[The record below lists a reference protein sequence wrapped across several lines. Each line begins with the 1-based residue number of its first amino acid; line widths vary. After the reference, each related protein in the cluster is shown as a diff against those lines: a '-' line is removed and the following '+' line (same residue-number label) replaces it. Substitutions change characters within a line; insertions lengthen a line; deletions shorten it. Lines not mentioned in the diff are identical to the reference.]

1 MLIRNAMLAA
11 TLLAATP
18 MLVSVAA
25 TPAMAFDGWHTETV
39 TAIPSKTSGYDYITY
54 DSTNKHLFLGHRAEG
69 LQVFDPVAQKLV
81 TTLPGTADHSANG
94 ATIIAEMDLGVVN
107 SEDGTAT
114 PFKLSTL
121 AMGET
126 VKLAPGI
133 DTSHYDPASK
143 HLFFNTEPDKD
154 NTPVLVVDPATMK
167 VVATIPVA
175 TKKAEGAAADG
186 AGKLYLAGQTEG
198 KIFVIDTKVNTV
210 TATWSSP
217 ACAKPT
223 MIEVD
228 ASAKRLFVSCRALG
242 TVKAALVVL
251 NTDTGAT
258 IWSAEIGDGSD
269 GLAYDANTHRLFS
282 TNGVHANLTVAQMLS
297 PDSFKILET
306 LATYNNA
313 KVIAMDHENQKIYT
327 MVAEGSA
334 NTEKK
339 INTATSPY
347 SANTVFPNS
356 FRVITIAK

>member
-1 MLIRNAMLAA
+1 MTFKHA
-11 TLLAATP
+11 LLAAS
-18 MLVSVAA
+18 LLAV
-25 TPAMAFDGWHTETV
+25 TPAMTAPAWAFDGWHTESV
-39 TAIPSKTSGYDYITY
+39 TAIPGKAAGYDYITY
-54 DSTNKHLFLGHRAEG
+54 DAANKRLYLGHRGEG
-69 LQVFDPVAQKLV
+69 LQVFDTVKKELV
-81 TTLPGTADHSANG
+81 TTLAGTAQHSANG
-94 ATIIAEMDLGVVN
+94 VTIIADMDLGIVN
-107 SEDGTAT
+107 NEDGTAI

-126 VKLAPGI
+126 TKLADGI

-143 HLFFNTEPDKD
+143 HLFFNTEPGKD
-154 NTPVLVVDPATMK
+154 GNTPVIVVNPTTMK
-167 VVATIPVA
+167 TVATISVP

-186 AGKLYLAGQTEG
+186 AGKFYLSGQLEG
-198 KIFVIDTKVNTV
+198 KIFVIDTATNVIS
-210 TATWSSP
+210 ATWSSP

-228 ASAKRLFVSCRALG
+228 KAAKRLFVSCRALG
-242 TVKAALVVL
+242 AVKASLTVL

-258 IWSAEIGDGSD
+258 VWSAEIGDGSD
-269 GLAYDANTHRLFS
+269 GLAYDEPTHRLFS
-282 TNGVHANLTVAQMLS
+282 TNGVHANLTIAQMLS

-339 INTATSPY
+339 INTLTSPY
-347 SANTVFPNS
+347 SANTTFPNS
-356 FRVITIAK
+356 FRVITISK

>member
-11 TLLAATP
+11 TLL
-18 MLVSVAA
+18 VA
-25 TPAMAFDGWHTETV
+25 TPALAFDGWHTENV
-39 TAIPSKTSGYDYITY
+39 TSIPSKTSGYDYISY
-54 DSTNKHLFLGHRAEG
+54 DAVNKHLFLGHRGEG
-69 LQVFDPVAQKLV
+69 LQVFDPVGHKLV
-81 TTLPGTADHSANG
+81 TTLAGTAEHSANG
-94 ATIIAEMDLGVVN
+94 ATIIADMDLGIVN
-107 SEDGTAT
+107 NEDGTAI

-126 VKLAPGI
+126 VKLAEGI

-143 HLFFNTEPDKD
+143 HLFFNTEPGKD
-154 NTPVLVVDPATMK
+154 GTPVMVVDPTTMK
-167 VVATIPVA
+167 KVATIMVS

-186 AGKLYLAGQTEG
+186 AGKLYLSGQTEG
-198 KIFVIDTKVNTV
+198 KIFVIDTKANTV

-217 ACAKPT
+217 SCAKPT

-228 ASAKRLFVSCRALG
+228 AQAKRLFVSCRALG

-251 NTDTGAT
+251 NTETGAT
-258 IWSAEIGDGSD
+258 VWSAEIGDGTD
-269 GLAYDANTHRLFS
+269 GLAYDEPTHRLFS

-313 KVIAMDHENQKIYT
+313 KVIAMDHENQKIFT

-356 FRVITIAK
+356 FRVITISK

>member
-1 MLIRNAMLAA
+1 MGKQMSIKRA
-11 TLLAATP
+11 LLAASL
-18 MLVSVAA
+18 MIA
-25 TPAMAFDGWHTETV
+25 TPALAFDGWHTENV
-39 TAIPSKTSGYDYITY
+39 TAIPSKTSSYDYITY
-54 DSTNKHLFLGHRAEG
+54 DAANKHLFLGHRGEG
-69 LQVFDPVAQKLV
+69 LQVFDPVEHKLV
-81 TTLPGTADHSANG
+81 TTLAGSAAHSANG
-94 ATIIAEMDLGVVN
+94 ATVIPEMDLGIVN
-107 SEDGTAT
+107 MEDGSFM

-121 AMGET
+121 AVGDITKIAE
-126 VKLAPGI
+126 GI

-143 HLFFNTEPDKD
+143 HLFFNTEPGKD
-154 NTPVLVVDPATMK
+154 GTPVMVVDAATLK
-167 VVATIPVA
+167 PVTTIMVP

-186 AGKLYLAGQTEG
+186 KGKFYLAGQTEG
-198 KIFVIDTKVNTV
+198 KIFVIDTAANTL

-228 ASAKRLFVSCRALG
+228 EAAKRLFVSCRALG
-242 TVKAALVVL
+242 AVKAALVVL
-251 NTDTGAT
+251 NTENGAT
-258 IWSAEIGDGSD
+258 VWSAEIGDGSD
-269 GLAYDANTHRLFS
+269 GLAYDEPSHRLFS

-313 KVIAMDHENQKIYT
+313 KVIAMDHANQKIFT

-339 INTATSPY
+339 INVATSPY

-356 FRVITIAK
+356 FRVITISK